1 MSRRVTYYN
10 SSYASFQ
17 YDVDALEFIT
27 NWETNTTV
35 VMQETQRLAVDEL
48 YKGLKGLNTVN
59 GTDFLTDAKTRGA
72 IILPM
77 VPLNNS
83 SANALAYELDAV
95 SNGVYKTTFVGW
107 TSGQITADGV
117 LSTVNGRRIESGK
130 NPSNYNR
137 DSVLVGG
144 YARNNV
150 THNGYDY
157 GCRDSAGA
165 TVWGRVRT
173 GSNTEFTAINSAT
186 NGDSIESLDSRGL
199 RVHQRISS
207 SLIQLIRN
215 STISATSSLAVITP
229 SVRELY
235 FYGALGSS
243 SVLNFIN
250 RQYCLFYF
258 GLKHLATQEEIDDWY
273 ELWQRFQTN
282 IITGGR
288 QV

>member
-48 YKGLKGLNTVN
+48 YRGLKGLNTVN

-77 VPLNNS
+77 VPLNNTQ
-83 SANALAYELDAV
+83 ANALAYELDAV

-107 TSGQITADGV
+107 TGGQISADGV
-117 LSTVNGRRIESGK
+117 LSATNGRNIQSGK
-130 NPSNYNR
+130 NPSNYDR

-150 THNGYDY
+150 RVNAFDY
-157 GCRDSAGA
+157 GCRDSAG
-165 TVWGRVRT
+165 TVVWGRVRT
-173 GSNTEFTAINSAT
+173 GTDGEISRINSENT
-186 NGDSIESLDSRGL
+186 SDSIESLDSRGL
-199 RVHQRISS
+199 IVHQRISS
-207 SLIQLIRN
+207 SLTQIIRN
-215 STISATSSLAVITP
+215 STILNTQSVAVRNP
-229 SVRELY
+229 SERELY
-235 FYGALGSS
+235 FYGALDASG
-243 SVLNFIN
+243 VLNFIN
-250 RQYCLFYF
+250 RQYCLFYY
-258 GLKHLATQEEIDDWY
+258 GLKHLDTQEEIDDWY

-282 IITGGR
+282 IILGGR